1 MQMKFE
7 SVNKMKSKM
16 KKSLFVTLIICVLFA
31 MSALSVQAAG
41 KTGWVRKGTTYKYK
55 VNNTYV
61 KDEVKKIKK
70 YYYYFDKKGVRKT
83 GWVKYKKDRYYFDR
97 KTARAYTGKKV
108 VNNKL
113 YIFGKDG
120 RLVKKKGLYKYGK
133 TQVYINKNG
142 SLATGLVKI
151 KGKWYWF
158 ENNGVLSRKSG
169 IHKWKNNAYY
179 LNKGRF
185 VTGWAT
191 VGSNKYYFGADGKMA
206 TNKYIQTGGQT
217 YYVDASGRMKKNCWY
232 NGQYFNNK
240 GQLEKNA
247 TKYDSETTEGQVTKE
262 MLDELPLSNC
272 TKLMVVAHPD
282 DETLWGGAHLT
293 EGGWF
298 VVCLTNGY
306 NEVRKNEFYEVIKE
320 FGCEGMILSYPDLLA
335 NGQRSTWT
343 TECTSIVKDLNTV
356 LKYKHWGMVATHNPN
371 GEYGHI
377 HHKMTSKLVTEEF
390 YKTYWGTN
398 LYYFGNWYSAR
409 RLPIMEDSLRKVPE
423 AALEKKLEALKL
435 YTSQKGA
442 VASNIHMAEY
452 ENWIRATDW

>member
-1 MQMKFE
+1 MKFE

-61 KDEVKKIKK
+61 KNEVKKIKK

-97 KTARAYTGKKV
+97 KTARAYTGKKA

-120 RLVKKKGLYKYGK
+120 RLVKKKGLYKHGK
-133 TQVYINKNG
+133 TKVYINKDG
-142 SLATGLVKI
+142 SLETGLIKI

-158 ENNGVLSRKSG
+158 EDNGELSTKSG
-169 IHKWKNNAYY
+169 IHRWKNHTYY
-179 LNKGRF
+179 LKNGQF
-185 VTGWAT
+185 MTGWVD
-191 VGSNKYYFGADGKMA
+191 VGSNKYYFGTDGKMV
-206 TNKYIQTGGQT
+206 TNKYVQTGGHT

-240 GQLEKNA
+240 GQVEKDSV
-247 TKYDSETTEGQVTKE
+247 TYDPETTEGQITKE
-262 MLDELPLSNC
+262 MLDELPLSDC

-306 NEVRKNEFYEVIKE
+306 NEVRKNEFYEVMKE
-320 FGCEGMILSYPDLLA
+320 SGNIGLILKYPDLV
-335 NGQRSTWT
+335 NGKRSDWA
-343 TECTSIVKDLNTV
+343 TSKPQIAKDLDF
-356 LKYKHWGMVATHNPN
+356 LMKYKHWGMVATHNPN

-377 HHKMTSKLVTEEF
+377 HHKMTSKLMTESY
-390 YKTYWGTN
+390 YKNCWGNN
-398 LYYFGNWYSAR
+398 LYYFERYYSAR
-409 RLPIMEDSLRKVPE
+409 RMPAVEASLKKVPQSSVD
-423 AALEKKLEALKL
+423 KKVELLKI
-435 YTSQKGA
+435 YKSQSHVVGE
-442 VASNIHMAEY
+442 HMHLAPY
-452 ENWIRATDW
+452 EEWIRASEW

>member
-1 MQMKFE
+1 
-7 SVNKMKSKM
+7 M
-16 KKSLFVTLIICVLFA
+16 KKNLFVTLIICVLFA

-41 KTGWVRKGTTYKYK
+41 KTGWDRKGTTYKYK

-61 KDEVKKIKK
+61 KNEVKKIKK
-70 YYYYFDKKGVRKT
+70 YYYYFDKKGIRKT

-133 TQVYINKNG
+133 TQVYINKDG

-158 ENNGVLSRKSG
+158 ENNGARSGKSG
-169 IHKWKNNAYY
+169 VHKWKNNTYY

-240 GQLEKNA
+240 GQMEKNA
-247 TKYDSETTEGQVTKE
+247 TKYDPETTEGQVTKE

-343 TECTSIVKDLNTV
+343 TECTSIAKDLNTV

-377 HHKMTSKLVTEEF
+377 QHKMTSKLVTEEF

-452 ENWIRATDW
+452 ENWIRATEW

>member
-1 MQMKFE
+1 VPIQE
-7 SVNKMKSKM
+7 
-16 KKSLFVTLIICVLFA
+16 
-31 MSALSVQAAG
+31 
-41 KTGWVRKGTTYKYK
+41 RKQSIT
-55 VNNTYV
+55 N
-61 KDEVKKIKK
+61 
-70 YYYYFDKKGVRKT
+70 
-83 GWVKYKKDRYYFDR
+83 
-97 KTARAYTGKKV
+97 
-108 VNNKL
+108 

-169 IHKWKNNAYY
+169 IHKWKNNTYY

-185 VTGWAT
+185 VTGWET

-206 TNKYIQTGGQT
+206 KYIQTSGQT

-247 TKYDSETTEGQVTKE
+247 TKYDPETTEGQVTKE

-320 FGCEGMILSYPDLLA
+320 SGNVGLILKYPDLV
-335 NGQRSTWT
+335 GGKRSDWA
-343 TECTSIVKDLNTV
+343 TSKPQIAKDLD
-356 LKYKHWGMVATHNPN
+356 LLMKYKHWGMVATHNPD

-377 HHKMTSKLVTEEF
+377 HHKMTSRLMTESY
-390 YKTYWGTN
+390 YKNCWGNN
-398 LYYFGNWYSAR
+398 LYYFERYYSAR
-409 RLPIMEDSLRKVPE
+409 RLPSVEASLRKVPQSSVD
-423 AALEKKLEALKL
+423 KKVELLKI
-435 YTSQKGA
+435 YKSQSHVVGEHIHL
-442 VASNIHMAEY
+442 ASY
-452 ENWIRATDW
+452 EDWIRASEW

>member
-1 MQMKFE
+1 M
-7 SVNKMKSKM
+7 
-16 KKSLFVTLIICVLFA
+16 
-31 MSALSVQAAG
+31 
-41 KTGWVRKGTTYKYK
+41 
-55 VNNTYV
+55 
-61 KDEVKKIKK
+61 
-70 YYYYFDKKGVRKT
+70 
-83 GWVKYKKDRYYFDR
+83 KYKKDRYYFDR
-97 KTARAYTGKKV
+97 KTARGYTGKKA
-108 VNNKL
+108 VNIKL

-169 IHKWKNNAYY
+169 VHKWKNNTYY
-179 LNKGRF
+179 LNKGQF

-191 VGSNKYYFGADGKMA
+191 VGSNKYYFGADGKMV

-343 TECTSIVKDLNTV
+343 TECTSIAKDLNTV

-377 HHKMTSKLVTEEF
+377 QHKMTSKLVTEEF

>member
-1 MQMKFE
+1 MKFE

-61 KDEVKKIKK
+61 KGEVKKIKK

-97 KTARAYTGKKV
+97 KTARAYTGKKA

-169 IHKWKNNAYY
+169 IHKWKNNTYY

-206 TNKYIQTGGQT
+206 TNKYIQTSGQT

-247 TKYDSETTEGQVTKE
+247 TKYDPETTEGQVTKE

-320 FGCEGMILSYPDLLA
+320 SGNVGLILKYPDLV
-335 NGQRSTWT
+335 GGKRSDWA
-343 TECTSIVKDLNTV
+343 TSKPQIAKDLD
-356 LKYKHWGMVATHNPN
+356 LLMKYKHWGMVATHNPD

-377 HHKMTSKLVTEEF
+377 HHKMTSRLMTECY
-390 YKTYWGTN
+390 YKNCWGNN
-398 LYYFGNWYSAR
+398 LYYFERYYSAR
-409 RLPIMEDSLRKVPE
+409 RLPSVEASLRKVPQSSVD
-423 AALEKKLEALKL
+423 KKVELLKI
-435 YTSQKGA
+435 YKSQSHVVGEHIHL
-442 VASNIHMAEY
+442 ASY
-452 ENWIRATDW
+452 EDWIRASEW

>member
-1 MQMKFE
+1 
-7 SVNKMKSKM
+7 M

-61 KDEVKKIKK
+61 KNEVKKIKK

-97 KTARAYTGKKV
+97 KTARAYTGKKA

-169 IHKWKNNAYY
+169 IHKWKNNTYY

-185 VTGWAT
+185 VTGWET

-206 TNKYIQTGGQT
+206 TNKYIQTSGQT

-247 TKYDSETTEGQVTKE
+247 TKYDPETTEGQVTKE
-262 MLDELPLSNC
+262 MLDELLLSNC

-320 FGCEGMILSYPDLLA
+320 SGNVGLILKYPDLV
-335 NGQRSTWT
+335 GGKRSDWA
-343 TECTSIVKDLNTV
+343 TSKPQIAKDLD
-356 LKYKHWGMVATHNPN
+356 LLMKYKHWGMVATHNPD

-377 HHKMTSKLVTEEF
+377 HHKMTSRLMTESY
-390 YKTYWGTN
+390 YKNCWGNN
-398 LYYFGNWYSAR
+398 LYYFERYYSAR
-409 RLPIMEDSLRKVPE
+409 RLPSVEASLRKVPQSSVD
-423 AALEKKLEALKL
+423 KKVELLKI
-435 YTSQKGA
+435 YKSQSHVVGEHIHL
-442 VASNIHMAEY
+442 ASY
-452 ENWIRATDW
+452 EDWIRASEW

>member
-7 SVNKMKSKM
+7 SVNKMKTKM

-41 KTGWVRKGTTYKYK
+41 KTGWDRKGTTYKYK

-61 KDEVKKIKK
+61 KNEVKKIKK
-70 YYYYFDKKGVRKT
+70 YYYYFDKKGIRKT

-133 TQVYINKNG
+133 TQVYINKDG

-158 ENNGVLSRKSG
+158 ENNGARSGKSG
-169 IHKWKNNAYY
+169 VHKWKNNTYY

-240 GQLEKNA
+240 GQMEKNA
-247 TKYDSETTEGQVTKE
+247 TKYDPETTEGQVTKE

-343 TECTSIVKDLNTV
+343 TECTSIAKDLNTV

-377 HHKMTSKLVTEEF
+377 QHKMTSKLVTEEF

-409 RLPIMEDSLRKVPE
+409 RLPTMEDSLRKVPE

-452 ENWIRATDW
+452 ENWIRATEW

>member
-1 MQMKFE
+1 MKFE
-7 SVNKMKSKM
+7 SVNKMKTKM

-41 KTGWVRKGTTYKYK
+41 KTGWDRKGTIYKYK

-61 KDEVKKIKK
+61 KNEVKKIKK
-70 YYYYFDKKGVRKT
+70 YYYYFDKKGIRKT

-133 TQVYINKNG
+133 TQVYINKDG

-158 ENNGVLSRKSG
+158 ENNGARSGKSG
-169 IHKWKNNAYY
+169 VHKWKNNTYY

-240 GQLEKNA
+240 GQMEKNA
-247 TKYDSETTEGQVTKE
+247 TKYDPETTEGQVTKE

-343 TECTSIVKDLNTV
+343 TECTSIAKDLNTV

-377 HHKMTSKLVTEEF
+377 QHKMTSKLVTEEF

-409 RLPIMEDSLRKVPE
+409 RLPTMEDSLRKVPE

-452 ENWIRATDW
+452 ENWIRATEW

>member
-1 MQMKFE
+1 MKFE

-41 KTGWVRKGTTYKYK
+41 KTGWDRKGTTYKYK

-61 KDEVKKIKK
+61 KNEVKKIKK
-70 YYYYFDKKGVRKT
+70 YYYYFDKKGIRKT

-158 ENNGVLSRKSG
+158 ENNGARSGKSG
-169 IHKWKNNAYY
+169 VHKWKNNTYY

-343 TECTSIVKDLNTV
+343 TECTSIAKDLNTV

>member
-1 MQMKFE
+1 MKFE

-61 KDEVKKIKK
+61 KNEVKKIKK
-70 YYYYFDKKGVRKT
+70 YYYYFDKKGIRKT

-133 TQVYINKNG
+133 TQVYINKDG

-158 ENNGVLSRKSG
+158 ENNGARSGKSG
-169 IHKWKNNAYY
+169 VHKWKNNTYY

-240 GQLEKNA
+240 GQMEKNA

-343 TECTSIVKDLNTV
+343 TECTSIAKDLNTV

-377 HHKMTSKLVTEEF
+377 QHKMTSKLVTEEF

-398 LYYFGNWYSAR
+398 LYYFGNWYSKR
-409 RLPIMEDSLRKVPE
+409 KLPDMEDSLRKVPE

-435 YTSQKGA
+435 YKSQKGA
-442 VASNIHMAEY
+442 VDSNIHMAEY
-452 ENWIRATDW
+452 ENWVRATDWQ

>member
-1 MQMKFE
+1 
-7 SVNKMKSKM
+7 M
-16 KKSLFVTLIICVLFA
+16 KKSLFVTLIICVLLA
-31 MSALSVQAAG
+31 VSALSVQAAG

-61 KDEVKKIKK
+61 KNEVKKIKK

-97 KTARAYTGKKV
+97 KTARAYTGKKA

-169 IHKWKNNAYY
+169 VHKWKNNTYY
-179 LNKGRF
+179 LNKGQF

-191 VGSNKYYFGADGKMA
+191 VGSNKYYFGTDGKIT

-247 TKYDSETTEGQVTKE
+247 TKYDPETTEGQVTKE

-320 FGCEGMILSYPDLLA
+320 SGNVGLILKYPDLV
-335 NGQRSTWT
+335 GGKRSDWA
-343 TECTSIVKDLNTV
+343 TSKPQIAKDLD
-356 LKYKHWGMVATHNPN
+356 LLMKYKHWVMVATHNPD

-377 HHKMTSKLVTEEF
+377 HHKMTSRLMTESY
-390 YKTYWGTN
+390 YKNCWGNN
-398 LYYFGNWYSAR
+398 LYYFERYYSAR
-409 RLPIMEDSLRKVPE
+409 RLPSVEASLRKVPQSSVD
-423 AALEKKLEALKL
+423 KKVELLKI
-435 YTSQKGA
+435 YKSQSHVVGEHIHL
-442 VASNIHMAEY
+442 ASY
-452 ENWIRATDW
+452 EDWIRASEW

>member
-1 MQMKFE
+1 
-7 SVNKMKSKM
+7 M
-16 KKSLFVTLIICVLFA
+16 KKNLFVTLIICVLFA

-41 KTGWVRKGTTYKYK
+41 KTGWDRKGTTYKYK

-70 YYYYFDKKGVRKT
+70 YYYYFDKKGIRKT

-133 TQVYINKNG
+133 TQVYINKDG

-158 ENNGVLSRKSG
+158 ENNGARSGKSG
-169 IHKWKNNAYY
+169 VHKWKNNTYY

-240 GQLEKNA
+240 GQMEKNA
-247 TKYDSETTEGQVTKE
+247 TKYDPETTEGQVTKE

-343 TECTSIVKDLNTV
+343 TECTSIAKDLNTV

-377 HHKMTSKLVTEEF
+377 QHKMTSKLVTEEF

-409 RLPIMEDSLRKVPE
+409 RLPTMEDSLRKVPE

-452 ENWIRATDW
+452 ENWIRATEW

>member
-7 SVNKMKSKM
+7 SVNKMKTKM

-41 KTGWVRKGTTYKYK
+41 KTGWDRKGTIYKYK

-61 KDEVKKIKK
+61 KNEVKKIKK
-70 YYYYFDKKGVRKT
+70 YYYYFDKKGIRKT

-133 TQVYINKNG
+133 TQVYINKDG

-158 ENNGVLSRKSG
+158 ENNGARSGKSG
-169 IHKWKNNAYY
+169 VHKWKNNTYY

-240 GQLEKNA
+240 GQMEKNA
-247 TKYDSETTEGQVTKE
+247 TKYDPETTEGQVTKE

-343 TECTSIVKDLNTV
+343 TECTSIAKDLNTV

-377 HHKMTSKLVTEEF
+377 QHKMTSKLVTEEF

>member
-1 MQMKFE
+1 MKFE

-61 KDEVKKIKK
+61 KGEVKKIKK

-343 TECTSIVKDLNTV
+343 TECTSIAKDLNTV

-452 ENWIRATDW
+452 ENWIRATEW

>member
-1 MQMKFE
+1 M
-7 SVNKMKSKM
+7 
-16 KKSLFVTLIICVLFA
+16 
-31 MSALSVQAAG
+31 
-41 KTGWVRKGTTYKYK
+41 
-55 VNNTYV
+55 
-61 KDEVKKIKK
+61 
-70 YYYYFDKKGVRKT
+70 
-83 GWVKYKKDRYYFDR
+83 
-97 KTARAYTGKKV
+97 
-108 VNNKL
+108 
-113 YIFGKDG
+113 
-120 RLVKKKGLYKYGK
+120 
-133 TQVYINKNG
+133 
-142 SLATGLVKI
+142 
-151 KGKWYWF
+151 
-158 ENNGVLSRKSG
+158 
-169 IHKWKNNAYY
+169 
-179 LNKGRF
+179 NKGQF

-343 TECTSIVKDLNTV
+343 TECTSIAKDLNTV

-377 HHKMTSKLVTEEF
+377 QHKMTSKLVTEEF

-435 YTSQKGA
+435 YTSPKGA

>member
-1 MQMKFE
+1 
-7 SVNKMKSKM
+7 M
-16 KKSLFVTLIICVLFA
+16 KKSLFATLIICVLLA
-31 MSALSVQAAG
+31 VSALSVQAAG

-97 KTARAYTGKKV
+97 KTARAYTGKNA

-169 IHKWKNNAYY
+169 VHKWKNNTYY
-179 LNKGRF
+179 LNKGQF

-343 TECTSIVKDLNTV
+343 TECTSIAKDLNTV

>member
-1 MQMKFE
+1 MKFE

-61 KDEVKKIKK
+61 KGEVKKIKK

-97 KTARAYTGKKV
+97 KTARAYTGKKA

-169 IHKWKNNAYY
+169 VHKWKNNTYY

-191 VGSNKYYFGADGKMA
+191 VGSNKYYFGTDGKMA

-247 TKYDSETTEGQVTKE
+247 TKYDPETTEGQVTKE

-320 FGCEGMILSYPDLLA
+320 SGNVGLILKYPDLV
-335 NGQRSTWT
+335 GGKRSDWA
-343 TECTSIVKDLNTV
+343 TSKPQIAKDLD
-356 LKYKHWGMVATHNPN
+356 LLMKYKHWGMVATHNPD

-377 HHKMTSKLVTEEF
+377 HHKMTSRLMTESY
-390 YKTYWGTN
+390 YKNCWGNN
-398 LYYFGNWYSAR
+398 LYYFERYYSAR
-409 RLPIMEDSLRKVPE
+409 RLPSVEASLRKVPQSSVD
-423 AALEKKLEALKL
+423 KKVELLKI
-435 YTSQKGA
+435 YKSQSHVVGEHIHL
-442 VASNIHMAEY
+442 ASY
-452 ENWIRATDW
+452 EDWIRASEW

>member
-1 MQMKFE
+1 
-7 SVNKMKSKM
+7 M

-61 KDEVKKIKK
+61 KGEVKKIKK

-97 KTARAYTGKKV
+97 KTARAYTGKKA

-169 IHKWKNNAYY
+169 IHKWKNNTYY

-206 TNKYIQTGGQT
+206 TNKYIQTSGQT

-247 TKYDSETTEGQVTKE
+247 TKYDPETTEGQVTKE

-320 FGCEGMILSYPDLLA
+320 SGNVGLILKYPDLV
-335 NGQRSTWT
+335 GGKRSDWA
-343 TECTSIVKDLNTV
+343 TSKPQIAKDLD
-356 LKYKHWGMVATHNPN
+356 LLMKYKHWGMVATHNPD

-377 HHKMTSKLVTEEF
+377 HHKMTSRLMTECY
-390 YKTYWGTN
+390 YKNCWGNN
-398 LYYFGNWYSAR
+398 LYYFERYYSAR
-409 RLPIMEDSLRKVPE
+409 RLPSVEASLRKVPQSSVD
-423 AALEKKLEALKL
+423 KKVELLKI
-435 YTSQKGA
+435 YKSQSHVVGEHIHL
-442 VASNIHMAEY
+442 ASY
-452 ENWIRATDW
+452 EDWIRASEW

>member
-1 MQMKFE
+1 
-7 SVNKMKSKM
+7 M

-61 KDEVKKIKK
+61 KGEVKKIKK

-97 KTARAYTGKKV
+97 KTARAYTGKKA

-169 IHKWKNNAYY
+169 IHKWKNNTYY

-185 VTGWAT
+185 VTGWET

-206 TNKYIQTGGQT
+206 TNKYIQTSGQT

-247 TKYDSETTEGQVTKE
+247 TKYDPETTEGQVTKE

-320 FGCEGMILSYPDLLA
+320 SGNVGLILKYPDLV
-335 NGQRSTWT
+335 GGKRSDWA
-343 TECTSIVKDLNTV
+343 TSKPQIAKDLD
-356 LKYKHWGMVATHNPN
+356 LLMKYKHWGMVATHNPD

-377 HHKMTSKLVTEEF
+377 HHKMTSRLMTESY
-390 YKTYWGTN
+390 YKNCWGNN
-398 LYYFGNWYSAR
+398 LYYFERYYSAR
-409 RLPIMEDSLRKVPE
+409 RLPSVEASLRKVPQSSVD
-423 AALEKKLEALKL
+423 KKVELLKI
-435 YTSQKGA
+435 YKSQSHVVGEHIHL
-442 VASNIHMAEY
+442 ASY
-452 ENWIRATDW
+452 EDWIRASEW

>member
-1 MQMKFE
+1 
-7 SVNKMKSKM
+7 M

-70 YYYYFDKKGVRKT
+70 YYYYFDKKSVRKT

-97 KTARAYTGKKV
+97 KTARAYTGKKA
-108 VNNKL
+108 VNDKL

-169 IHKWKNNAYY
+169 VHKWKNNTYY
-179 LNKGRF
+179 LNKGQF
-185 VTGWAT
+185 VTGWET

-206 TNKYIQTGGQT
+206 TNKYIQTSGQT

-343 TECTSIVKDLNTV
+343 TECTSIAKDLNTV

-377 HHKMTSKLVTEEF
+377 QHKMTSKLVTEEF

>member
-1 MQMKFE
+1 MKFE

-61 KDEVKKIKK
+61 KGEVKKIKK

-97 KTARAYTGKKV
+97 KTARAYTGKKA

-169 IHKWKNNAYY
+169 IHKWKNNTYY

-185 VTGWAT
+185 VTGWET

-206 TNKYIQTGGQT
+206 TNKYIQTSGQT

-320 FGCEGMILSYPDLLA
+320 SGNVGLILKYPDLV
-335 NGQRSTWT
+335 GGKRSDWA
-343 TECTSIVKDLNTV
+343 TSKPQIAKDLD
-356 LKYKHWGMVATHNPN
+356 LLMKYKHWGMVATHNPD

-377 HHKMTSKLVTEEF
+377 HHKMTSRLMTESY
-390 YKTYWGTN
+390 YKNCWGNN
-398 LYYFGNWYSAR
+398 LYYFERYYSAR
-409 RLPIMEDSLRKVPE
+409 RLPSVEASLRKVPQSSVD
-423 AALEKKLEALKL
+423 KKVELLKI
-435 YTSQKGA
+435 YKSQSHVVGEHIHL
-442 VASNIHMAEY
+442 ASY
-452 ENWIRATDW
+452 EDWIRASEW

>member
-1 MQMKFE
+1 MKFE

-61 KDEVKKIKK
+61 KNEVKKIKK

-97 KTARAYTGKKV
+97 KTARAYTGKKA

-169 IHKWKNNAYY
+169 IHKWKNNTYY

-206 TNKYIQTGGQT
+206 TNKYIQTSGQT

-262 MLDELPLSNC
+262 MLDELSLSNC

-320 FGCEGMILSYPDLLA
+320 SGNVGLILKYPDLV
-335 NGQRSTWT
+335 GGKRSDWA
-343 TECTSIVKDLNTV
+343 TSKPQIAKDLD
-356 LKYKHWGMVATHNPN
+356 LLMKYKHWGMVATHNPD

-377 HHKMTSKLVTEEF
+377 HHKMTSRLMTESY
-390 YKTYWGTN
+390 YKNCWGNN
-398 LYYFGNWYSAR
+398 LYYFERYYSAR
-409 RLPIMEDSLRKVPE
+409 RLPSVEASLRKVPQSSVD
-423 AALEKKLEALKL
+423 KKVELLKI
-435 YTSQKGA
+435 YKSQSHVVGEHIHL
-442 VASNIHMAEY
+442 ASY
-452 ENWIRATDW
+452 EDWIRASEW

>member
-1 MQMKFE
+1 
-7 SVNKMKSKM
+7 M
-16 KKSLFVTLIICVLFA
+16 KKSLFVTLIICVLLA
-31 MSALSVQAAG
+31 VSALSVQAAG

-70 YYYYFDKKGVRKT
+70 YYYYFDKKSVRKT

-97 KTARAYTGKKV
+97 KTARAYTGKKA
-108 VNNKL
+108 VNDKL

-169 IHKWKNNAYY
+169 VHKWKNNTYY
-179 LNKGRF
+179 LNKGQF
-185 VTGWAT
+185 VTGWET

-206 TNKYIQTGGQT
+206 TNKYIQTSGQT

-343 TECTSIVKDLNTV
+343 TECTSIAKDLNTV

-377 HHKMTSKLVTEEF
+377 QHKMTSKLVTEEF

>member
-1 MQMKFE
+1 
-7 SVNKMKSKM
+7 M
-16 KKSLFVTLIICVLFA
+16 KKSLFVTLIICVLLA
-31 MSALSVQAAG
+31 VSALSVQAAG

-97 KTARAYTGKKV
+97 KTARAYTGKNA

-169 IHKWKNNAYY
+169 VHKWKNNTYY
-179 LNKGRF
+179 LNKGQF

-206 TNKYIQTGGQT
+206 TNKYIQTSGQT

-343 TECTSIVKDLNTV
+343 TECTSIAKDLNTV

-377 HHKMTSKLVTEEF
+377 QHKMTSKLVTEEF

>member
-1 MQMKFE
+1 MKFE

-41 KTGWVRKGTTYKYK
+41 KTGWVRKRTTYKYK

-97 KTARAYTGKKV
+97 KTARAYTGKKA

-169 IHKWKNNAYY
+169 VHKWKNNTYY
-179 LNKGRF
+179 LNKGQF

-191 VGSNKYYFGADGKMA
+191 VGSNKYYFGTDGKMV

-320 FGCEGMILSYPDLLA
+320 SGNVGLILKYPDLV
-335 NGQRSTWT
+335 GGKRSDWA
-343 TECTSIVKDLNTV
+343 TSKPQIAKDLD
-356 LKYKHWGMVATHNPN
+356 LLMKYKHWGMVATHNPD

-377 HHKMTSKLVTEEF
+377 HHKMTSRLMTESY
-390 YKTYWGTN
+390 YKNCWGNN
-398 LYYFGNWYSAR
+398 LYYFERYYSAR
-409 RLPIMEDSLRKVPE
+409 RLPSVEASLRKVPQSSVD
-423 AALEKKLEALKL
+423 KKVELLKI
-435 YTSQKGA
+435 YKSQSHVVGEHIHL
-442 VASNIHMAEY
+442 ASY
-452 ENWIRATDW
+452 EDWIRASEW

>member
-1 MQMKFE
+1 MKFE

-61 KDEVKKIKK
+61 KGEVKKIKK

-97 KTARAYTGKKV
+97 KTARAYTGKKA

-169 IHKWKNNAYY
+169 IHKWKNNTYY

-343 TECTSIVKDLNTV
+343 TECTSIAKDLNTV

-398 LYYFGNWYSAR
+398 LYYFWKLVFSEKTADYGRLFKKSSGSCIGKETGSIKTIYITERRSCLEYSYGR
-409 RLPIMEDSLRKVPE
+409 I
-423 AALEKKLEALKL
+423 
-435 YTSQKGA
+435 
-442 VASNIHMAEY
+442 
-452 ENWIRATDW
+452 

>member
-1 MQMKFE
+1 
-7 SVNKMKSKM
+7 M
-16 KKSLFVTLIICVLFA
+16 KKSLFVTLIICVLLA
-31 MSALSVQAAG
+31 VSALSVQAAG

-97 KTARAYTGKKV
+97 KTARAYTGKKA
-108 VNNKL
+108 VNDKL

-169 IHKWKNNAYY
+169 VHKWKNNTYY
-179 LNKGRF
+179 LNKGQF

-206 TNKYIQTGGQT
+206 TNKYIQTSGQT

-343 TECTSIVKDLNTV
+343 TECTSIAKDLNTV

-377 HHKMTSKLVTEEF
+377 QHKMTSKLVTEEF

>member
-1 MQMKFE
+1 
-7 SVNKMKSKM
+7 M

-41 KTGWVRKGTTYKYK
+41 KTGWDRKGTTYKYK

-61 KDEVKKIKK
+61 KNEVKKIKK
-70 YYYYFDKKGVRKT
+70 YYYYFDKKGIRKT

-108 VNNKL
+108 VNN
-113 YIFGKDG
+113 FGKDG

-133 TQVYINKNG
+133 TQVYINKDG

-158 ENNGVLSRKSG
+158 ENNGARSGKSG
-169 IHKWKNNAYY
+169 VHKWKNNTYY

-240 GQLEKNA
+240 GQMEKNA
-247 TKYDSETTEGQVTKE
+247 TKYDPETTEGQVTKE

-343 TECTSIVKDLNTV
+343 TECTSIAKDLNTV

-377 HHKMTSKLVTEEF
+377 QHKMTSKLVTEEF

-452 ENWIRATDW
+452 ENWIRATEW

>member
-1 MQMKFE
+1 MKFE

-16 KKSLFVTLIICVLFA
+16 KKSLFVTLIICVLLA
-31 MSALSVQAAG
+31 VSALSVQAAG

-61 KDEVKKIKK
+61 KNEVKKIKK
-70 YYYYFDKKGVRKT
+70 YYYYFDKKGIRKT

-97 KTARAYTGKKV
+97 KTARAYTGKKA
-108 VNNKL
+108 VNNKF

-169 IHKWKNNAYY
+169 VHKWKNNTYY

-191 VGSNKYYFGADGKMA
+191 VGSNKYYFGADGKMV
-206 TNKYIQTGGQT
+206 TNKYIQTSGQT

-247 TKYDSETTEGQVTKE
+247 TKYDPETTEGQVTKE

-343 TECTSIVKDLNTV
+343 TECTSIAKDLNTV